1 MPGGGAVPGRHAR
14 SAIDDEVRA
23 LGRGLIK
30 AHRADPRFLPL
41 LGDCAVRVA
50 LEELFALSRAATLK
64 YRTQSDAPRLFAE
77 YGVNMGKSVAIGLSR
92 ALDDRFRKQ
101 LVDKCGEIT
110 DNAEK
115 ARLAMQQTL
124 LEMLAK
130 NGSPDDALKMS
141 AAQIHDALRKT
152 NAMDIAR
159 QFYKNYI
166 FSVVEF
172 LISSSHADITL
183 VAEQA
188 VLHQMRMT
196 YCEEVADR
204 LVRLARSK
212 GWRAGEIPDRVE
224 EWRDLLVEEEAAHV

>member
-1 MPGGGAVPGRHAR
+1 
-14 SAIDDEVRA
+14 
-23 LGRGLIK
+23 
-30 AHRADPRFLPL
+30 
-41 LGDCAVRVA
+41 VA
-50 LEELFALSRAATLK
+50 LEELFALSNAATLR
-64 YRTQSDAPRLFAE
+64 YRTQRDASKLFAE
-77 YGVNMGKSVAIGLSR
+77 YGINMGKSVAIGLSR

-101 LVDKCGEIT
+101 LVEKCGEIT

-130 NGSPDDALKMS
+130 DGSPDDALKMS